1 MAYSFKPLLGKIV
14 ERGKK
19 SVEGNDC
26 VQLPEN
32 MIAYLEKRVHL
43 LTKDMVALEWIG
55 YEGASRGLLFSL
67 VRISDRT
74 KAYKQ
79 GVIVRHYRDLD
90 KHPEVVLFGGHILKN
105 GTVYVKKEEF
115 MVGE

>member
-1 MAYSFKPLLGKIV
+1 MAYSCRPLPGKIV
-14 ERGKK
+14 ECGKK
-19 SVEGNDC
+19 SVEGNEC
-26 VQLPEN
+26 LQLPEN
-32 MIAYLEKRVHL
+32 MVAYLEKKFHL

-74 KAYKQ
+74 KAYEQ
-79 GVIVRHYRDLD
+79 GAIVRHYRDLD

-105 GTVYVKKEEF
+105 GTVYVKKEES
-115 MVGE
+115 MTGK